1 MWSQIARFHFLMAEL
16 YVERD
21 HIFFIHSSTDGH
33 VGCLNVFT
41 VVKKR
46 LPWWLRGWRIHL
58 QCQIPEF
65 NPWVGK
71 IPGEENGNPLQYSCL
86 ENPID
91 RGAWSA
97 TVHGVTESQ
106 TQLKQRSMHTCMVV
120 VSFIFLR
127 KLHTVFHSDC
137 STLYPHQQYIRFPLF
152 PTTLPTLFVSFFFL
166 IKSHFNKCAT
176 TSLCSLSLISL
187 MISDVEPFFM
197 Y

>member
-1 MWSQIARFHFLMAEL
+1 MRSYSICLSLSDLFHIVYIMSLRFIHVVTNSKVSLFNGWIICRARSHFL
-16 YVERD
+16 YP
-21 HIFFIHSSTDGH
+21 FIHWWTRRLPK
-33 VGCLNVFT
+33 CLHCY
-41 VVKKR
+41 KKR
-46 LPWWLRGWRIHL
+46 LPWCLRGWRIRL

-97 TVHGVTESQ
+97 TIHGVTESQ

-137 STLYPHQQYIRFPLF
+137 STLHPHQQYIRFPLF
-152 PTTLPTLFVSFFFL
+152 PTTLPTLFVSFFFFFDK
-166 IKSHFNKCAT
+166 KSF
-176 TSLCSLSLISL
+176 
-187 MISDVEPFFM
+187 
-197 Y
+197 